1 MIIFIYTLKSQ
12 IYCIYV
18 IFLVCYV
25 APNNF
30 LIVAQK
36 TTFYRVVM
44 DIDDSSDSSLP
55 VIGLKHVK
63 AVEYD
68 PISHMIYWV

>member
-1 MIIFIYTLKSQ
+1 
-12 IYCIYV
+12 
-18 IFLVCYV
+18 
-25 APNNF
+25 
-30 LIVAQK
+30 
-36 TTFYRVVM
+36 M

-68 PISHMIYWV
+68 PISHMIYWVKLFIIVYFPRTLIYI

>member
-1 MIIFIYTLKSQ
+1 
-12 IYCIYV
+12 
-18 IFLVCYV
+18 
-25 APNNF
+25 
-30 LIVAQK
+30 
-36 TTFYRVVM
+36 M

-68 PISHMIYWV
+68 PISHMIYWVKLFYIINFLKPLINI

>member
-1 MIIFIYTLKSQ
+1 MQLIFCFFYSFYYL
-12 IYCIYV
+12 
-18 IFLVCYV
+18 

-55 VIGLKHVK
+55 VIGLKNVK

-68 PISHMIYWV
+68 PILHMIYWVSC